1 MHAGLAGICFSL
13 TDQLCLCQA
22 WEARKSSRVNWTFW
36 SALDLAPQGPAQT
49 RQDEPDL
56 DGFGQG
62 ESDRGRPCSGGVE
75 RKLLMLNGSVTD
87 TGKPKSK
94 SKFGAVASPTRA
106 QKRHLRHARRLGRM
120 PFAAS
125 SYLNTAKL
133 RALRAAKA
141 RLIADRPDN
150 AQILRFRALPAA
162 TRLRYG
168 QGCPELITT
177 PLLFPHD
184 LGRCCRLVGRLSP
197 RHGIENGPVEAVMQH
212 RLGRS
217 LGCPPRVARSSLPGW
232 RIQSLR
238 DCPECPNSRGRRDDR
253 LAAWRFRGLVTQ
265 VIGSVHLYR
274 VK

>member
-1 MHAGLAGICFSL
+1 
-13 TDQLCLCQA
+13 LCQA

-133 RALRAAKA
+133 RASGLQKPDLSLTD
-141 RLIADRPDN
+141 LIMPKFSGFELCRRQHASDMDKV
-150 AQILRFRALPAA
+150 AL
-162 TRLRYG
+162 
-168 QGCPELITT
+168 
-177 PLLFPHD
+177 
-184 LGRCCRLVGRLSP
+184 
-197 RHGIENGPVEAVMQH
+197 N
-212 RLGRS
+212 
-217 LGCPPRVARSSLPGW
+217 
-232 RIQSLR
+232 
-238 DCPECPNSRGRRDDR
+238 
-253 LAAWRFRGLVTQ
+253 
-265 VIGSVHLYR
+265 
-274 VK
+274 